1 MEDEKDDILP
11 KIVKFEGS
19 NSSSYDSI
27 EHAAFQK
34 TQYEWVIAVD
44 QTKLK
49 MPAGLMPTWEK
60 NVHKEVMINQEAERS
75 LLTIAQREKDA
86 ERDRLL
92 TNIFYVV
99 RGQMCSPVKATADAA
114 ARLDNVLRT
123 YSGLPQQAFDK
134 ETLSIEGLENDF
146 STRTADVAALGLTA
160 TVAALHTANEE
171 YKALRAQR
179 RSEHVESKLPP
190 MSKVRPKTDAAYEV
204 VCQYIQSAYLTAA
217 TDEDRALIERL
228 VKTMN
233 KTSADFRAAHNL
245 SVAQKK
251 SSANKKPKKPK
262 DPKKPG
268 GGDDIHVP
276 EEPPKKPDEEQPK
289 PNPGG
294 GEGGGDDIHVPS
306 EPPKK
311 PEGQG

>member
-99 RGQMCSPVKATADAA
+99 RGQMCSPVKATAEAA
-114 ARLDNVLRT
+114 TRLNNVLEPYTGIQKRRNEM
-123 YSGLPQQAFDK
+123 
-134 ETLSIEGLENDF
+134 ETASIDGLETDL

-160 TVAALHTANEE
+160 TLAALHTANEG
-171 YKALRAQR
+171 YKKLLMQR
-179 RSEHVESKLPP
+179 RGDQSDSKLPP
-190 MSKVRPKTDAAYEV
+190 MTKVRPKTDAAYEV
-204 VCQYIQSAYLTAA
+204 VCQYIQAAYIYATA
-217 TDEDRALIERL
+217 DEDRAMIEGL
-228 VKTMN
+228 VRHMN
-233 KTSADFRAAHNL
+233 KTSADYKALHNQ
-245 SVAQKK
+245 SMAQKK

-294 GEGGGDDIHVPS
+294 GDTGGDDIQIPS

-311 PEGQG
+311 PDGQG